1 MNFKTIILFMLLPLG
16 LSAQQTITLEE
27 CWSNARKQMPALQNL
42 QALDQLDSLEQ
53 LILKTNYLPKL
64 NATAQATW
72 QSDVTS
78 VEIPMPGFS
87 IDEPSKEQYKA
98 TVEISQLIWDGGRT
112 KALRQNQQI
121 ETALTKAETEAAFF
135 PVKQRVTS
143 LYFALM
149 LSQKQLELTQQL
161 ISTLDKKLNELDAA
175 VTQGVVREA
184 GKYVLQAEKLQ
195 AAQDLSDQ
203 KFQAKAV
210 ADMLNVLTGLDI
222 QYSDSLASPNA
233 RIPETVKRHQ
243 LTIYELQQ
251 DAAVSMSEVLQ
262 KNRMPVFNAFAQAGY
277 GKPGLNMLKN
287 EADSWLLAGA
297 GVSWSIFDWNKTSRQ
312 KQQLKVQRQM
322 VDHSR
327 EQFLQQVNIEKQK
340 YLAEME
346 QYRAALTKDEE
357 IIKLREKITRDYSSQ
372 LKQGTVTSSAYVE
385 ELFKEQ
391 SARISKEIHAIK
403 LTQSQIELQ
412 ILLEK

>member
-1 MNFKTIILFMLLPLG
+1 MNLKTIILLMLLPLG

-64 NATAQATW
+64 NANAQATW

-135 PVKQRVTS
+135 PVKQRVAS

-287 EADSWLLAGA
+287 EADSWLMVGA
-297 GVSWSIFDWNKTSRQ
+297 GVSWNIFDWNKTSRQ
-312 KQQLKVQRQM
+312 KQQLKVQEQM

>member
-1 MNFKTIILFMLLPLG
+1 MNLKTIILLMLLPLG

-64 NATAQATW
+64 NANAQATW

-135 PVKQRVTS
+135 PVKQRVAS

-251 DAAVSMSEVLQ
+251 DASVSMSEVIQ
-262 KNRMPVFNAFAQAGY
+262 KNRMPIFNAFAQAGY

-287 EADSWLLAGA
+287 EADSWLMVGA
-297 GVSWSIFDWNKTSRQ
+297 GVSWNIFDWNKTSRQ
-312 KQQLKVQRQM
+312 KQQLKVQEQM